1 MFGEQLE
8 VFRFYPDGGAS
19 GLREFRLTSGKLTK
33 ILKISALTGKL
44 ETVNGGGAVI
54 RRKNSFTLVEV
65 VTALAILSL
74 GVVSYLT
81 LANMAQ
87 RRLIKARERWT
98 NFHMLSQG
106 VEYFMLQNSED
117 PDPPDLEFSTIRAT
131 WCSAATRSWERSC
144 RRN

>member
-1 MFGEQLE
+1 M
-8 VFRFYPDGGAS
+8 
-19 GLREFRLTSGKLTK
+19 
-33 ILKISALTGKL
+33 
-44 ETVNGGGAVI
+44 I

-106 VEYFMLQNSED
+106 VEYFMLQNED
-117 PDPPDLEFSTIRAT
+117 PGGIPEQFFPYPGYQAVAYYEDAEGLPEEFNNLEGQLPLKQLVIELRKEGKVLDKLVIDRISYEST
-131 WCSAATRSWERSC
+131 AAGE
-144 RRN
+144 

>member
-1 MFGEQLE
+1 M
-8 VFRFYPDGGAS
+8 
-19 GLREFRLTSGKLTK
+19 
-33 ILKISALTGKL
+33 
-44 ETVNGGGAVI
+44 I

-98 NFHMLSQG
+98 NFHVLSQG

-117 PDPPDLEFSTIRAT
+117 PDPPDLEFFDYPGYMVQCRYEELGEELPEELTSVTPTQAELRACVIELVRVADGSVVDSVTIDRIQYDNNT
-131 WCSAATRSWERSC
+131 DSAMR
-144 RRN
+144 

>member
-1 MFGEQLE
+1 M
-8 VFRFYPDGGAS
+8 
-19 GLREFRLTSGKLTK
+19 
-33 ILKISALTGKL
+33 
-44 ETVNGGGAVI
+44 I

-117 PDPPDLEFSTIRAT
+117 PDPPDLEFFDYPGYMVQCRYEELGEELGEELPEELTSVTPTQAELRACVIELVRVADGSVVDSVTIDRIQYDNNT
-131 WCSAATRSWERSC
+131 DSAMR
-144 RRN
+144 